1 MYELRPI
8 VKIDAEIEQP
18 KCMYRMKNIH
28 TEVENEL
35 AGKSPP
41 HPENFGTF
49 KQAEHYIKV

>member
-8 VKIDAEIEQP
+8 VRIDAEIEQP